1 MKYLSQACRFPFC
14 LTGVFLYALLAGGVF
29 PGLAS
34 LSHAAATQPAAA
46 SWQTVISGHPA
57 SPPYLIA
64 VDKSRQQLSFFERH
78 SPLKLSRM
86 FFSTTGQA
94 VGDKI
99 VEGDLKTPEGVYFV
113 VQRIGSGLDFL
124 KYGNEAYTLNYP
136 NPVDRLRRKTGY
148 GIWIHGRGEPL
159 VPLQTE
165 GCVAMDNGEL
175 ALLGRLL
182 VPGTPVALTESF
194 AFAVEGDKEQAAT
207 ANELRRKVKE
217 WAEAWSARSHAYF
230 DFYDKPAYSLAQGEP
245 FSAFQA
251 QKERLF
257 KHLPWIKTTVSDI
270 QALQGP
276 GYWVTWFYQDYQ
288 APNLST
294 RGVRRLYWSKDGK
307 GEFKILGMEWLPGMN
322 ASTLVA
328 SSGPLLPPLEA
339 TSRAAVPAGWSAT
352 DSGAPGSY
360 GVVAAAEGR
369 LPVRRPL
376 SDSPGLVASSGPSDG
391 VPAEAVPAP
400 ETPPITT
407 SATDADA
414 VLLASGSGAD
424 AKAQPPST
432 TQPDS
437 KSRPFSTSDAVS
449 AKDSAASAALA
460 LAEGAAY
467 RSADHVEDPAFG
479 VMARPSQ
486 EAVRLAREERLRK
499 RDEQA
504 GDLRV
509 AVNEKSGQGG
519 MALPPPL
526 PAQGLAEPSQASPEA
541 RQAVKPQRE
550 PQQQVQVAG
559 VEQAPAQVSLEPQ
572 QADQT
577 QPASQEAAPPATDN
591 DLPPA
596 SAVLAA
602 TAAAQSSLSAA
613 EVALSDEEL
622 ASRVIAAVQ
631 SWRAAWEQGDLD
643 AYMACYAP
651 KAKQGTRK
659 SAEDIRRQK
668 EDLWNRAK
676 PASVLLED
684 MRVSVQGDTARVV
697 MRQEYADEKGN
708 GDTGRKTLSLALRD
722 GAWLITQED
731 WSALSHETSN

>member
-1 MKYLSQACRFPFC
+1 LPENKIAYLSAQPGKQASQAYHAVMKYLSQACRFPFC

-29 PGLAS
+29 SGSAS
-34 LSHAAATQPAAA
+34 LSHAAA

-86 FFSTTGQA
+86 FFCTTGQA
-94 VGDKI
+94 VGDKE
-99 VEGDLKTPEGVYFV
+99 VEGDLKTPEGIYFV

-165 GCVAMDNGEL
+165 GCVSMDNSEL

-182 VPGTPVALTESF
+182 APGTPVALTESF
-194 AFAVEGDKEQAAT
+194 AFAVEGDKDQVAT
-207 ANELRRKVKE
+207 ADELRRKVKE

-230 DFYDKPAYSLAQGEP
+230 DFYDKQAYSLAQGES
-245 FSAFQA
+245 FAAFQA

-257 KHLPWIKTTVSDI
+257 KYLPWIKTTVSDI

-307 GEFKILGMEWLPGMN
+307 GEFKILGMEWLPGMS
-322 ASTLVA
+322 AATLVA
-328 SSGPLLPPLEA
+328 SSGPLLPPLE
-339 TSRAAVPAGWSAT
+339 TTPPVVVPAGWSTAR
-352 DSGAPGSY
+352 SGDPGSY

-376 SDSPGLVASSGPSDG
+376 ADSPGLVASSGPADG

-400 ETPPITT
+400 EIPPVTT

-414 VLLASGSGAD
+414 VLLASGSG
-424 AKAQPPST
+424 
-432 TQPDS
+432 
-437 KSRPFSTSDAVS
+437 
-449 AKDSAASAALA
+449 KDLAAAAALA
-460 LAEGAAY
+460 LAEKAPH

-479 VMARPSQ
+479 AMARPSQ
-486 EAVRLAREERLRK
+486 EAVRLAREERLRG
-499 RDEQA
+499 RAEQA
-504 GDLRV
+504 GDLRI

-519 MALPPPL
+519 MPLPPPL
-526 PAQGLAEPSQASPEA
+526 PAQGLAEPSQAF
-541 RQAVKPQRE
+541 KPQRE
-550 PQQQVQVAG
+550 PQQ
-559 VEQAPAQVSLEPQ
+559 
-572 QADQT
+572 ADQI
-577 QPASQEAAPPATDN
+577 QAVSQKVAPPAADN

-596 SAVLAA
+596 SAALAA
-602 TAAAQSSLSAA
+602 TVAAPAAADT
-613 EVALSDEEL
+613 ALSDEEL

-651 KAKQGTRK
+651 KAKQGARR
-659 SAEDIRRQK
+659 SAEDIKRQK
-668 EDLWNRAK
+668 EELWSRAR
-676 PASVLLED
+676 PVSVLLED
-684 MRVSVQGDTARVV
+684 MRVSVKGDTARVV

-708 GDTGRKTLSLALRD
+708 GDIGRKTLSLTLKD

-731 WSALSHETSN
+731 WSSLPHETGN